1 MRKVVASLFQTLDG
15 VIEAPQDWSFAF
27 WNDEIS
33 KYKNDE
39 LFTSDA
45 LLLGRVTYELFA
57 SAWPSRT
64 DDTGFADRMNNL
76 RKYVVSTTLDNL
88 EWNNS
93 HLLKGNIA
101 KDVELLKQQQGQD
114 ILIGGSASLVQTLLD
129 HDLVDEI
136 RLLVYPV
143 VLGRGKRLFGEK
155 NKATLK
161 RLDTKAFGDVVA
173 VTYAPVKS
181 SS

>member
-64 DDTGFADRMNNL
+64 DDTGFADRINNL
-76 RKYVVSTTLDNL
+76 RKYVVSTTLERV